1 MLAKRVAAEFL
12 KGHGDPPIGVKLVF
26 HFVSPDPPTDNG
38 SVSEADRLQLGLA
51 KIASDLLYSILQQDG
66 NLFDDCKDELRK
78 QGNGFFTNPYSVWKV
93 LKAAIGDSRKGPV
106 YILIDGVDGLR
117 KGLCKELIGRITGL
131 MKTWTV
137 KIFLSSRDAP
147 HVLNNLPNYTKIN
160 LDIANSFVQHDLGVF
175 IRRRLDALNGWDTSM
190 KNKAKETLLA
200 KAEGTFLW
208 VSLAIENL
216 TCNCS
221 GPGVES
227 FLSALPPGLKN
238 IYQNML
244 DSLSREGEPG
254 EVLSMIR
261 SVAFALRPLTF
272 SELGYIL
279 AWTKEQAT
287 IKRASSHGEP
297 STEIQPKTEREIRMY
312 VRSSRGFL
320 RATAA
325 TVSLVHR
332 TAIEYLFD
340 ENRDDD
346 LPILFRNDA
355 DLTVSWECFQYL
367 HHAFGDPERF
377 PKRSFTLPRDWPQD
391 SNSGHGQQEDGPE
404 ETPWE
409 VARSDPQRAVTEWP
423 CLKYAAESWFIH
435 ARRSIEITRDNFYD
449 NSTRNWLLHQ
459 FFETS
464 DTIRKP
470 WIELCGD
477 PKMQVLAG
485 EQTQLHIAVC
495 LGLMPLVEMALS
507 DSAGRTN
514 SSWSPLHL
522 AAKFMS
528 GLYNILI
535 TTSEPSLLTARD
547 QNSNTPL
554 HEAAISGHW
563 PMLVGLV
570 KIFATLGYWA
580 CSNEINKQNHDGNT
594 PLHLAFQFDHPGM
607 VEFLSK
613 NGADRTIKNNDQ
625 LTASELG
632 ARLGR
637 EDSLCILNTTR
648 ASGTVEELERQHAGE
663 VERQEVERQC
673 AEELE
678 SQRQLAK
685 DLERQELERQQAE
698 ELARQ
703 HAEKLERQWQRA
715 QELARQHAEEFEGQ
729 ELGGQRV
736 WELEWQELE
745 RQWQHAQELA
755 RQHAEELERQE
766 LERQRVWELERQ
778 ELERQRQ
785 LAEELERQQQHA
797 VELERQQA
805 EDLERQQA
813 EDLERQQAED
823 LERRELKR
831 RRLRDSM

>member
-26 HFVSPDPPTDNG
+26 HFVSPEPPTDSR
-38 SVSEADRLQLGLA
+38 SVSEADRLQLELA

-66 NLFDDCKDELRK
+66 NLFDGCKAELGK
-78 QGNGFFTNPYSVWKV
+78 QGNRFFTNPYSVWKV
-93 LKAAIGDSRKGPV
+93 LEEAIKDSQRSPV

-117 KGLCKELIGRITGL
+117 AKLCKELIGRITGL
-131 MKTWTV
+131 MNLKTWTV
-137 KIFLSSRDAP
+137 KIFLSSRDVP

-160 LDIANSFVQHDLGVF
+160 LDIANSFVQHDLEVF
-175 IRRRLDALNGWDTSM
+175 IRRRLDALNGWDSDM
-190 KNKAKETLLA
+190 KSTARETLLA

-208 VSLAIENL
+208 VSLAIDNL
-216 TCNCS
+216 TCHCS
-221 GPGVES
+221 GTGVGS

-244 DSLSREGEPG
+244 DPLSREGEPK
-254 EVLSMIR
+254 EVLNIIR
-261 SVAFALRPLTF
+261 SVALALRPLTF

-287 IKRASSHGEP
+287 TKRASSHGEV
-297 STEIQPKTEREIRMY
+297 STEIQPKTEPEIERY

-320 RATAA
+320 RATTT
-325 TVSLVHR
+325 TVSLVHS

-340 ENRDDD
+340 ENRSDN
-346 LPILFRNDA
+346 LPVLSRNDA

-377 PKRSFTLPRDWPQD
+377 PRRGVTLPRYWFQN
-391 SNSGHGQQEDGPE
+391 SNSGQGQQKDGPE
-404 ETPWE
+404 VTPWE
-409 VARSDPQRAVTEWP
+409 VAQRDPLGAMTEWP
-423 CLKYAAESWFIH
+423 CLKYAVESWFIH
-435 ARRSIEITRDNFYD
+435 ARRSIEITRDNFHD
-449 NSTRNWLLHQ
+449 DSTRNWLRHQ

-464 DTIRKP
+464 DAIRKP

-495 LGLMPLVEMALS
+495 LGLLPLVEMALS
-507 DSAGRTN
+507 DSARRTN

-528 GLYNILI
+528 GLYDTLI
-535 TTSEPSLLTARD
+535 TTSEPPLLTARD
-547 QNSNTPL
+547 QNNNTPL

-563 PMLVGLV
+563 LMLVGLV
-570 KIFATLGYWA
+570 KKFATLGYWTY
-580 CSNEINKQNHDGNT
+580 SNEINKKNHHGNT
-594 PLHLAFQFDHPGM
+594 PLHLAFQFDHPSM
-607 VEFLSK
+607 VEFLSR

-632 ARLGR
+632 SRLGR
-637 EDSLCILNTTR
+637 EDNLCILNATR
-648 ASGTVEELERQHAGE
+648 ASGIVEELERQELERQHAE
-663 VERQEVERQC
+663 EQKKRRVEEQERRCAEELARQHVEELERQDVERQR

-678 SQRQLAK
+678 SQRQLAEG
-685 DLERQELERQQAE
+685 LERRELEKQHAE

-703 HAEKLERQWQRA
+703 HSEELERQELKRQRVWELEKLELEWQWQRA
-715 QELARQHAEEFEGQ
+715 QELARQN
-729 ELGGQRV
+729 V
-736 WELEWQELE
+736 
-745 RQWQHAQELA
+745 
-755 RQHAEELERQE
+755 EELERQE

-785 LAEELERQQQHA
+785 LAEKLEGQQQHA
-797 VELERQQA
+797 VEPERQRTEELA
-805 EDLERQQA
+805 RQ
-813 EDLERQQAED
+813 
-823 LERRELKR
+823 
-831 RRLRDSM
+831 